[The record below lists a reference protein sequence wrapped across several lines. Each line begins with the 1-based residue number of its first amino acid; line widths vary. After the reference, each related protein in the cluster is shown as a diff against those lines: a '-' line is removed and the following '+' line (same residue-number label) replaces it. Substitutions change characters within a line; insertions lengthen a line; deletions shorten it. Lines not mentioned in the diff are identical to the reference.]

1 MPPVSGADSLQVRR
15 AYLRN
20 GRSRHGHDRR
30 LIARWMVLA
39 VVVLWLLVASVV
51 LVGAGLAASS
61 RDRWRWPP
69 PPHLRMLA
77 GRQGPLLR
85 ST

>member
-51 LVGAGLAASS
+51 LVGAG
-61 RDRWRWPP
+61 
-69 PPHLRMLA
+69 
-77 GRQGPLLR
+77 
-85 ST
+85 